1 MTGLRDDGPKTT
13 PPTPRTDD
21 TRAAPTISIFIV
33 EDKAEFLDEFSR
45 MLSSAPDLHLVAT
58 ATTLAEG
65 LARLEGAPVDVLL
78 VDLGLPDGS
87 GLDLIREIA
96 RRPAW
101 RDSCEIMVVSVFADE
116 AHVMAAIEA
125 GASGYL
131 VKDSSPAS
139 FIQQIRELHAGG
151 SPISPV
157 IARKLLARLGA
168 ASSSENTPA
177 APSPERASLAV
188 ELAESERMVLHYAS
202 RGYTYDEVAKLMG
215 VTRHTVL
222 SYVKRSYLKLQ
233 VHSKTE
239 ALYEARR
246 MGLVRD

>member
-1 MTGLRDDGPKTT
+1 MSPEN
-13 PPTPRTDD
+13 P
-21 TRAAPTISIFIV
+21 ISILIV
-33 EDKAEFLDEFSR
+33 EDKPEFLAEFSHTV
-45 MLSSAPDLHLVAT
+45 SSAPDMYVAGK
-58 ATTLAEG
+58 ATTLAGG
-65 LARLEGAPVDVLL
+65 LALLAGKPADVLL

-96 RRPAW
+96 QRPAW
-101 RDSCEIMVVSVFADE
+101 CDRCEIIVVSVFADE
-116 AHVMAAIEA
+116 AHVMSAIEA

-131 VKDSSPAS
+131 VKDSAPTS

-157 IARKLLARLGA
+157 IARKLLGRLTA
-168 ASSSENTPA
+168 VP
-177 APSPERASLAV
+177 ASLMQEPALSGQIDAI
-188 ELAESERMVLHYAS
+188 ELAESERKVLSYAA
-202 RGYTYDEVAKLMG
+202 RGYSYDEVAELMG

-222 SYVKRSYLKLQ
+222 SYVKRCYRKLQ

-246 MGLVRD
+246 LGLVQD

>member
-1 MTGLRDDGPKTT
+1 MNPAN
-13 PPTPRTDD
+13 P
-21 TRAAPTISIFIV
+21 ISILIV
-33 EDKAEFLDEFSR
+33 EDNPEFLAEFSR
-45 MLSSAPDLHLVAT
+45 TVSSAPDMRVAGT
-58 ATTLAEG
+58 AATLADG
-65 LARLEGAPVDVLL
+65 LALLDGKPVEVLL
-78 VDLGLPDGS
+78 VDLGLPDGN

-101 RDSCEIMVVSVFADE
+101 REHCEIMVVSVFADE
-116 AHVMAAIEA
+116 AHVMSAIEA

-131 VKDSSPAS
+131 VKDSVPTS

-157 IARKLLARLGA
+157 IARKLLGRL
-168 ASSSENTPA
+168 TA
-177 APSPERASLAV
+177 APVAPALDPALPGQEETI
-188 ELAESERMVLHYAS
+188 ELAESERLVLSYAA
-202 RGYTYDEVAKLMG
+202 RGYSYDEVAELMG

-222 SYVKRSYLKLQ
+222 SYVKRCYRKLQ

-246 MGLVRD
+246 LGLVQD

>member
-1 MTGLRDDGPKTT
+1 MRIKSAQLAQVSDMSTANL
-13 PPTPRTDD
+13 
-21 TRAAPTISIFIV
+21 ISILIV
-33 EDKAEFLDEFSR
+33 EDKPEFLAEFSR
-45 MLSSAPDLHLVAT
+45 TVSSAPDMRVAGT
-58 ATTLAEG
+58 AATLADG
-65 LARLEGAPVDVLL
+65 LALLEGEPADVLL
-78 VDLGLPDGS
+78 VDLGLPDGN

-101 RDSCEIMVVSVFADE
+101 HGHCEIMVVSVFADE
-116 AHVMAAIEA
+116 AHVMSAIEA

-131 VKDSSPAS
+131 VKDSAPTS

-157 IARKLLARLGA
+157 IARKLLGRLTA
-168 ASSSENTPA
+168 IP
-177 APSPERASLAV
+177 ASLKQEPALSAQEETI
-188 ELAESERMVLHYAS
+188 ELAESERLVLSYAA
-202 RGYTYDEVAKLMG
+202 RGYSYDEVAKLMG

-222 SYVKRSYLKLQ
+222 SYVKRCYLKLQ

-246 MGLVRD
+246 LGLVQD

>member
-1 MTGLRDDGPKTT
+1 MTCPSDGRPATS
-13 PPTPRTDD
+13 PFPPRTDD
-21 TRAAPTISIFIV
+21 MKAAPAISILIV

-45 MLSSAPDLHLVAT
+45 MLAIAPDLHLVAT

-65 LARLEGAPVDVLL
+65 LALLEGAPADVLL

-101 RDSCEIMVVSVFADE
+101 HDSCEIMVVSVFADE

-131 VKDSSPAS
+131 VKDSSPAN

-157 IARKLLARLGA
+157 IARKLLARLTS
-168 ASSSENTPA
+168 ASTLEDSV
-177 APSPERASLAV
+177 PERVSDAV